1 MNQENI
7 CDSVMLM
14 KCEIIWNKL
23 SLNEWQVRFAK
34 IKQSNI
40 LQSYHYAQA
49 AAKTW
54 GQRAQW
60 GLITI
65 DGVEA
70 GLVQTLESKILFSAI
85 HGVILDRGPLWFEGF
100 GTAVHIKLFFD
111 TIHQKF
117 PARWGRK
124 RRVLPEMKAGGAIEQ
139 IIKQCGFDKKQDI
152 LGYQTIWWDL
162 TIDDEQA
169 RASLK
174 SNWRGSLKKAENSN
188 IKIEWDNEKKSYPL
202 FKACYMADKAAKQY
216 DGVSPKLLD
225 NLALFSTQA
234 SPMVIGKAVLNGQ
247 EIGAILILT
256 HGSCATYQIGW
267 TLDKGR
273 ETCAHHL
280 LLWQARAVLKKHNIT
295 MLDLGGINDKDEKA
309 KGLSNFK
316 RGTGGDI
323 VQLAGH
329 YF

>member
-7 CDSVMLM
+7 CARLPIM

-23 SLNEWQVRFAK
+23 PLDEWQVRFAK
-34 IKQSNI
+34 IQRSNI
-40 LQSYHYAQA
+40 LQSYHYAQS

-70 GLVQTLESKILFSAI
+70 GLVQIMESKMLFGAI
-85 HGVILDRGPLWFEGF
+85 HGVILDRGPLWFDGF

-111 TIHQKF
+111 NIRQKL
-117 PARWGRK
+117 PQRWGRK
-124 RRVLPEMKAGGAIEQ
+124 CRILPEVEAGGTIDQ
-139 IIKQCGFDKKQDI
+139 IIKQCGFNKKSDI

-162 TIDDEQA
+162 NIDDENA
-169 RASLK
+169 RANLK
-174 SNWRGSLKKAENSN
+174 SNWRGSLKKAEKSD
-188 IKIEWDNEKKSYPL
+188 IKIEWDFEKKSYTL

-216 DGVSPKLLD
+216 NGVSPKLLD
-225 NLALFSTQA
+225 NLALFSPQH
-234 SPMVIGKAVLNGQ
+234 SPMIIGKAILKGQ

-280 LLWQARAVLKKHNIT
+280 LLWSARKVLRQYNIN
-295 MLDLGGINDKDEKA
+295 MLDLGGINEQDEKA
-309 KGLSNFK
+309 KGLSAFK
-316 RGTGGDI
+316 RGTGGEI
-323 VQLAGH
+323 VQLAGQ

>member
-7 CDSVMLM
+7 CDSFVRM
-14 KCEIIWNKL
+14 KCEIFWNKL
-23 SLNEWQVRFAK
+23 PLDEWQNRFAT
-34 IKQSNI
+34 IRQSNI

-70 GLVQTLESKILFSAI
+70 GLVQLMESKILFGAI
-85 HGVILDRGPLWFEGF
+85 HGVILDRGPLWFDGF

-111 TIHQKF
+111 AIGQKF
-117 PARWGRK
+117 PPRWGRK
-124 RRVLPEMKAGGAIEQ
+124 RRILPEIKAGGTVEQ

-162 TIDDEQA
+162 NIDDEQA
-169 RASLK
+169 RATLK
-174 SNWRGSLKKAENSN
+174 SNWRGSLKKAEKSG
-188 IKIEWDNEKKSYPL
+188 ITIEWDSEKKSYPL
-202 FKACYMADKAAKQY
+202 FKPCYLADKMAKQY

-234 SPMVIGKAVLNGQ
+234 SPMIIGKAVLNGHD
-247 EIGAILILT
+247 IGAILILT

-267 TLDKGR
+267 TQDKGR

-280 LLWQARAVLKKHNIT
+280 LLWQARAILKKYNVI
-295 MLDLGGINDKDEKA
+295 MLDLGGINDQDEKA
-309 KGLSNFK
+309 KGLSAFK

-329 YF
+329 YY